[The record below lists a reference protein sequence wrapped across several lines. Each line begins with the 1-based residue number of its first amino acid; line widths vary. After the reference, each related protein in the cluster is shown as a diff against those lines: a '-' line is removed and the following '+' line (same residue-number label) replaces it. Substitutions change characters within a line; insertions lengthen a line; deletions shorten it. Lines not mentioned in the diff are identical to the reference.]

1 MLLKA
6 TYEKPVDT
14 AEDIIER
21 GLTIITGPTSG
32 SLVEA
37 AKKSQF
43 ESVRKMAE
51 LSFVPTVIFCSY
63 LKLKF

>member
-1 MLLKA
+1 MLLKPV
-6 TYEKPVDT
+6 YEEPVDT

-37 AKKSQF
+37 AKKSPLK
-43 ESVRKMAE
+43 SVRQMAE
-51 LSFVPTVIFCSY
+51 QTYVPTVF
-63 LKLKF
+63 LL